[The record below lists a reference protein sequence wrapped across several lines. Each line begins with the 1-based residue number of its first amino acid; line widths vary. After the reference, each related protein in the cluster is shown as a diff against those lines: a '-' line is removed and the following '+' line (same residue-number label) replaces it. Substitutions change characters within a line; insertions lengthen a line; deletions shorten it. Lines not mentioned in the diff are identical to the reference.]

1 MCCLSMG
8 TTDISSFWESSKK
21 IPFWIKYGEKGKV
34 KGAKFIIVYG
44 EQGLFFPG
52 VEFLRFLGGR
62 EVGSVFAIK
71 GKWVSANEGDH

>member
-21 IPFWIKYGEKGKV
+21 SLVWIKYWE
-34 KGAKFIIVYG
+34 KGAKFIIVNG
-44 EQGLFFPG
+44 ELGLFFSG
-52 VEFLRFLGGR
+52 GGIFRFLGGR